1 MVELHNG
8 VAAVR
13 FDAISHTPEPLKVT
27 VIVCTELAGEAHTA
41 VLHRSS
47 TGHGEPK
54 STLCTPRQPMIFVV
68 AHNAIGAA
76 LQVGQRRQHKA
87 IVDGGAVVQAQW
99 R

>member
-1 MVELHNG
+1 MKLHNSMAS
-8 VAAVR
+8 VC
-13 FDAISHTPEPLKVT
+13 FDAVSHALEPLKVT
-27 VIVCTELAGEAHTA
+27 VVVCTELAGEAHTA